1 LAMAIGAER
10 ALTAST
16 FIAEDSDC
24 WAARGRGKLQR
35 YG

>member
-1 LAMAIGAER
+1 MAIDAER
-10 ALTAST
+10 ALTAVST

-24 WAARGRGKLQR
+24 RAARGRGKLQR